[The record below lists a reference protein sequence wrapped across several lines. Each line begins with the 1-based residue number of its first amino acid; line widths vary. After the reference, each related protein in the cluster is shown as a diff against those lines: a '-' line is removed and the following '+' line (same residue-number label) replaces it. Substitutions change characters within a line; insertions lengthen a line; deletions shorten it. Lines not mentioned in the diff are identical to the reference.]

1 MSLKGKLWILPLL
14 VLAGFSGTFIFNYNL
29 AEKNNLKI
37 ENLKSLS
44 YPTLELTD
52 NNINNIEKIPNIL
65 NNAVSSGELPLIDET
80 NEISKNVKIKF
91 VKAKEIN
98 KENKIIIEK
107 IENLEKT
114 FNEYYENANY
124 VTEQLVSGKGDF
136 NSLANQVNKMK
147 VDYEKLDNAIR
158 SFRKD
163 VYLDFNNNIDNII
176 SSNKDLN
183 KITFIVLLVSVFV
196 SVGLS
201 FVIIN
206 KIISNIKNVS
216 GSLKEMSS
224 GNADLTKR
232 LQVNSNDEIG
242 EILVNFNLFVEKLQ
256 KTFKNVTEVIDP
268 LLKSSDNLTLISNDV
283 DKNSDVQ
290 KISINLISDNIKNL
304 MSTINNVNEKAKV
317 ASLSANEANTKAD
330 DISNH
335 MESLS
340 SSMKELGL
348 EVQNAGNTILELDN
362 QTIQVSTVLD
372 VIKGI
377 AQQTNLLALNAAIEA
392 ARAGEQGRGFAVVA
406 DEVRTLAMKTQK
418 STEEIQKIIEKLQDT
433 SKKVV
438 SVINENA
445 KKAELSIEK
454 TAEVNTNV
462 ELIVENIKNITEINY
477 SISQLVD
484 SQLISVDDVSKNIDQ
499 ILNQSIMLD
508 ESVNKNLEVVQ
519 NLSLLGKNLDKSC
532 EEFKV

>member
-14 VLAGFSGTFIFNYNL
+14 VLAGFSGTFILNYNL
-29 AEKNNLKI
+29 AEKNNQKI

-44 YPTLELTD
+44 YPTLEITD
-52 NNINNIEKIPNIL
+52 VNINNIEKIPNIL

-80 NEISKNVKIKF
+80 KEIAKDVRMKF
-91 VKAKEIN
+91 EKAKVIN
-98 KENKIIIEK
+98 KENKLIIEK
-107 IENLEKT
+107 IEKLENT
-114 FNEYYENANY
+114 FNGYYENANY

-136 NSLANQVNKMK
+136 NSLSNQVNQMK
-147 VDYEKLDNAIR
+147 VDYEKLDNEIKN
-158 SFRKD
+158 FREN

-176 SSNKDLN
+176 SSNKELN
-183 KITFIVLLVSVFV
+183 TMTFIVLLVSVLV
-196 SVGLS
+196 SVVLS

-232 LQVNSNDEIG
+232 LKINSNDEIG
-242 EILVNFNLFVEKLQ
+242 DILINFNLFVEKLQ
-256 KTFKNVTEVIDP
+256 NTFKNVTEVINP
-268 LLKSSDNLTLISNDV
+268 LIDSSNNLTLISNDV

-290 KISINLISDNIKNL
+290 KISINLISNNIKDL
-304 MSTINNVNEKAKV
+304 MSNINNVNEQAKV
-317 ASLSANEANTKAD
+317 ASLSANEANIKAD
-330 DISNH
+330 DISKH
-335 MESLS
+335 MVSLS

-348 EVQNAGNTILELDN
+348 EVQNAGNTILELDK

-406 DEVRTLAMKTQK
+406 DEVRTLAMKTQN

-445 KKAELSIEK
+445 KKAELSIDK

-462 ELIVENIKNITEINY
+462 ELIVENIKNITGINNG
-477 SISQLVD
+477 ISQLVD

-499 ILNQSIMLD
+499 ILNQSKMLD
-508 ESVNKNLEVVQ
+508 ESVNKNLEVVK
-519 NLSLLGKNLDKSC
+519 NLSLLGKNLNKSC